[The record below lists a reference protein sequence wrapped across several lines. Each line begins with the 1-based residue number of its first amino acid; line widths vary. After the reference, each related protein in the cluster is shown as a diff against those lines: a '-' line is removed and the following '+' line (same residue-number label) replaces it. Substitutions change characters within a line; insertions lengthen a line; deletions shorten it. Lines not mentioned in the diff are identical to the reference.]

1 MAPALCLSGPPE
13 LHQPKKPTTTP
24 ISTYEDLPL
33 CKNLKSSLPPLT
45 PLLEFFFKAVTHTET
60 PPPPP
65 ETPKYRYYMP
75 PRKLKDL
82 TDYEEETWKLD
93 SLATLKIIF
102 CLRMVE
108 KPNKEAFYKSLL
120 WVHKNHPKTLA
131 LNVIVFGALGWFEEL
146 LEILNRVLEDSLHRL
161 ANPEKEYE
169 LISNC
174 RRRWAYDYD
183 EYLDEKEND
192 DDEKKKNAA
201 AEIAPTDDISKAKI
215 AIERY
220 QNDSDYRFLHDRI
233 SDLFAEMLKS
243 DMNLLAS
250 GAIKSISFA
259 SKFCPSID
267 SPFDNATLI
276 CETIAKKMFPR
287 DNHIEYKY
295 VQDPYYTYRVRNRL
309 QDQVL
314 IPLREAIE
322 KMKKPSIEP
331 GTALIALETYRKMF
345 RPEGNGQSSS
355 VLLFHHCMK
364 LIDLLSPKENMVD
377 MFGNLSI
384 GYEPKKIP
392 HQIVASLLKKEKVK
406 GRSDEAAELEWREQV
421 QELSNQG
428 KLRNCVAVCDNSSN
442 MSAEFKE
449 MACISMGLLISEL
462 SENPWKGKTFSFN
475 EFPKLIKIE
484 GDDLRSKCEFMRQIE
499 CTETVNFGAIYN
511 RILQIALTEKLSKE
525 QMPKRI
531 FVFTYNDFVT
541 ASTNDWDQEYREAW
555 ASYRKRGF
563 SVPQMVFWNLRG
575 PVEEPEVFG
584 SPVKNQKGGIIM
596 TGLSNL
602 LLKLFFRGETDSR
615 TNADRIHAFY
625 SGVNVL
631 SVLKFVPKV
640 EDVMNCAISR
650 EELKN
655 LVVLD

>member
-13 LHQPKKPTTTP
+13 LHLPKKPTTIS
-24 ISTYEDLPL
+24 ISTYEGLPL
-33 CKNLKSSLPPLT
+33 CKDLKSSLPPLT

-65 ETPKYRYYMP
+65 VTPKYRYYMP
-75 PRKLKDL
+75 PPKPKDL

-108 KPNKEAFYKSLL
+108 RPNKEAFYKSLL

-161 ANPEKEYE
+161 ANPEKEDE
-169 LISNC
+169 LISNY
-174 RRRWAYDYD
+174 RRRWGYDYEYSD
-183 EYLDEKEND
+183 EEENDD

-201 AEIAPTDDISKAKI
+201 TEIAPTDDISKAKI

-243 DMNLLAS
+243 DLKLLAS

-295 VQDPYYTYRVRNRL
+295 VEDPYYTCRVRNRL
-309 QDQVL
+309 EGQVL

-345 RPEGNGQSSS
+345 RPEGNDQSSS
-355 VLLFHHCMK
+355 MLLFHHCMK

-384 GYEPKKIP
+384 GYEPKKLP

-406 GRSDEAAELEWREQV
+406 ERSDEAAELEWRELV
-421 QELSNQG
+421 QKLSNQG

-442 MSAEFKE
+442 MSGAFKE

-499 CTETVNFGAIYN
+499 CTETVNFGAIYD
-511 RILQIALTEKLSKE
+511 RVLQIALTEKLSKE

-541 ASTNDWDQEYREAW
+541 ASTNDWDEEYQEAW

-563 SVPQMVFWNLRG
+563 SVPQMVFWNLRD
-575 PVEEPEVFG
+575 PVAEPEVFG

-596 TGLSNL
+596 TGFSNL
-602 LLKLFFRGETDSR
+602 LLKLFFKGETDSR
-615 TNADRIHAFY
+615 KNAGLSHAFY
-625 SGVNVL
+625 RGVNVL

-640 EDVMNCAISR
+640 EDVMNCATSR